1 MQASSLSLISS
12 LIYPSPASL
21 REEYKEQF
29 GSPVLPLWSF
39 IDLEEQ
45 FDILIFTAEAL
56 SVEDFAIRYYS
67 QIVKG

>member
-12 LIYPSPASL
+12 LVYPSPASL

-56 SVEDFAIRYYS
+56 SPEDFAKRYYS
-67 QIVKG
+67 QIVK